1 MKKEDDTTIKNLP
14 PRVNVKEYWEQQ
26 ALSSDEPLKIARVLP
41 ENTPEFILKTMA
53 EFEIDVVK
61 FCFDE
66 GQSGLILDAGCGTG
80 NILIHALKLYPES
93 NLSYIGLDFSRNM
106 LKKAVA
112 RSKIK
117 LNVSFIQASITNLP
131 FGDNTFDRVVC
142 SGVLTYLPSLDEA
155 DKTVRECYRIL
166 KPNGVLITDFFN
178 KLSPSIVATS
188 ILHQSYTKP
197 PKYISPF
204 WFSKELKKVGFDM
217 LSYHGFNFCLFTGYR
232 YLFMGKWKIF
242 DPFFIQERWSR
253 YIEKKIVPK
262 IPRMSLFGHRI
273 YVKCRK

>member
-1 MKKEDDTTIKNLP
+1 MILRLKISP

-26 ALSSDEPLKIARVLP
+26 ALSSDEPLKISRVLP
-41 ENTPEFILKTMA
+41 ENTPEFISKMMA
-53 EFEIDVVK
+53 EFESDVVK
-61 FCFDE
+61 FCFD
-66 GQSGLILDAGCGTG
+66 GGRSGLILDAGCGTG

-106 LKKAVA
+106 LKKAIT
-112 RSKIK
+112 RTKIK
-117 LNVSFIQASITNLP
+117 LNTSFIQANATDLP
-131 FGDNTFDRVVC
+131 FGDNTFDRVIC

-155 DKTVRECYRIL
+155 DKTIRECYRIL
-166 KPNGVLITDFFN
+166 KPNGILIIDFFN

-204 WFSKELKKVGFDM
+204 WFSKELNKVGFNV
-217 LSYHGFNFCLFTGYR
+217 LSYHGFNFTFFTGYR
-232 YLFMGKWKIF
+232 YLFMGKRKIF

-253 YIEKKIVPK
+253 YIEKKILPK

-273 YVKCRK
+273 YVKCGK